1 MKAMSLKQ
9 QETKE
14 RQDIRNKMS
23 AQEQL
28 QKLDAKLGKG
38 VGAQRERKRLQ
49 KIIESQKEKHD

>member
-49 KIIESQKEKHD
+49 KIIESSPKEK